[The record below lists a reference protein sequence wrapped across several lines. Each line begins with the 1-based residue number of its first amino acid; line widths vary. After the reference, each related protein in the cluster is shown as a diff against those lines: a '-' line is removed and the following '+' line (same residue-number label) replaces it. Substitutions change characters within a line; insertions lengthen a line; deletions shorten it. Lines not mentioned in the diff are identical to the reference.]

1 MSDEDAT
8 PNQKWTGAL
17 YKLRCLETKLLTH
30 ILECD
35 ESNIHGRIRV
45 CCSDLVIEVQKAKDM
60 VDATWK
66 ELYRI
71 SVLGKIPI

>member
-1 MSDEDAT
+1 MSDEST

-17 YKLRCLETKLLTH
+17 YKLRCLETQLLNH

-45 CCSDLVIEVQKAKDM
+45 CCSDFVIAVQKAKDD
-60 VDATWK
+60 VDTAWK

-71 SVLGKIPI
+71 SVLSKIPI